1 MKECSKLHPAPP
13 CEPGYYVKNG
23 CCYKIKKNTATTK
36 KNTTTSKSNVNKSTT
51 IENTSHLYHF
61 KHTEPKHV
69 VVPKEW
75 VHTNNTNFVNWLSS
89 TFIGYKQQTEE
100 KEVSCDID
108 KTQLDLFPHQRFVR
122 DYLQYKSPYRGL
134 LLYHG
139 LGVGKTCSSIAVAE
153 MLLNYKKVIVMLP
166 ASLKTNYIGEI
177 RKCGNSYYN
186 KNDYHWV
193 FIPNFQVKYVE
204 KKVISKNNGVWLID
218 ENKPPNFDKL
228 SLEHRGQ
235 IELQINSIINS
246 NYEIINYNGLKTSK
260 VRDMFKDENIFDD
273 KVVIIDEVHNFI
285 SGVSNNSKINA
296 SLYKK
301 LMEAKNVKIIL
312 LSGTPIINKPQE
324 IAFTINLLKGIEQV
338 SLLEIDETNE
348 QKIHSVLSMID
359 NISEYSIQ
367 LQKNSSIISIS
378 FNPANFEKKAS
389 KLIYTDVYLSPE
401 DIIKKIVRT
410 LESKKI
416 KIIKER
422 IEEHN
427 VLPVKSDEFSKIFID
442 EENGEMIN
450 PNMFMR
456 RILGSV
462 SYFVNNDSRLFPS
475 VSYVDE
481 QVNISDYQYDEYLLA
496 RKAERNFEKK
506 SKKSSLFDNDVS
518 VYKSYSR
525 AICNYVFP
533 KDIKRRKKQ
542 TFEDPSNIE
551 ENDDIALKALNSLSS
566 KNVSSE
572 LKMYSPK
579 FHKMIENIK
588 ETKGNVLVYSNFST
602 VEGVGILSKCLDEI
616 GYSELVL
623 EYKNNQWTCNIDK
636 DDIYALRYIRFKN
649 DTFVDDKK
657 IEFTNILLNI
667 YNNEFSNLP
676 DNLKKIFNSDVSNLR
691 GDILKVLFITQSGAE
706 GISLKNVRQVHITE
720 PFWNQNRID
729 QVIGRANRTCSHIN
743 LPVKDRNF
751 IVYKYTMK
759 FTEKQLKKNDLI
771 IKRDKELT
779 TDEVI
784 LKLAQKKSKIINTF
798 LNCMQRASVD
808 CTLNN
813 NLNCFMF
820 PVDIENKKAYS
831 LDIKQDKT
839 NSRNNNQKQ
848 TVNISKT
855 LFKVHIKSKQL
866 TYIYIKDT
874 NELFD
879 YNLYMST
886 NVLRRIGMLEKS
898 KDKTGYVL
906 KIFK

>member
-23 CCYKIKKNTATTK
+23 CCYKLKKSTTTIKNTSSSKTS
-36 KNTTTSKSNVNKSTT
+36 KNTTV
-51 IENTSHLYHF
+51 ENTSHLSHF
-61 KHTEPKHV
+61 KHTDPKHV
-69 VVPKEW
+69 VVPTEW
-75 VHTNNTNFVNWLSS
+75 VDTNNTNFVNWLSS

-153 MLLNYKKVIVMLP
+153 MLLNFKKVVVMLP
-166 ASLKTNYIGEI
+166 ATLKTNYIGEI
-177 RKCGNSYYN
+177 KKCGNSYYN
-186 KNDYHWV
+186 KTDYHWV
-193 FIPNFQVKYVE
+193 FVPNFKVKYVE
-204 KKVISKNNGVWLID
+204 KKVIMKNNGVWLID
-218 ENKPPNFDKL
+218 ESKSPNFETL
-228 SLEHRGQ
+228 SLEQRSQ
-235 IELQINSIINS
+235 IELQINSIISS

-285 SGVSNNSKINA
+285 SGVANNSKINT
-296 SLYKK
+296 SLYGK
-301 LMEAKNVKIIL
+301 LMDAKNVKIIL
-312 LSGTPIINKPQE
+312 LSGTPIINRPQE
-324 IAFTINLLKGIEQV
+324 IAYTINLLKGIEQISSIEV
-338 SLLEIDETNE
+338 DETNE
-348 QKIHSVLSMID
+348 QKIHSVLSMVD

-367 LQKNSSIISIS
+367 LQKNSSIINIS
-378 FNPANFEKKAS
+378 FNPSNFEKKAS
-389 KLIYTDVYLSPE
+389 KLIYTSVYISPE
-401 DIIKKIVRT
+401 DIIKKIIRT

-416 KIIKER
+416 QVLKDK

-427 VLPVKSDEFSKIFID
+427 VLPTKSNEFSKIFID

-450 PNMFMR
+450 QNMFMR

-462 SYFVNNDSRLFPS
+462 SYFVNSDSRLFPS

-481 QVNISDYQYDEYLLA
+481 EISMSDYQYDEYLLA
-496 RKAERNFEKK
+496 RKAEKNFEKK
-506 SKKSSLFDNDVS
+506 SSKSSLFDNDVS
-518 VYKSYSR
+518 VYKTYSR

-542 TFEDPSNIE
+542 TFEDPSTIE
-551 ENDDIALKALNSLSS
+551 ENDSIALKALNSLTS

-572 LKMYSPK
+572 LKTYSPK
-579 FHKMIENIK
+579 FEKMIDNIQA
-588 ETKGNVLVYSNFST
+588 TKGNVLVYSNFST

-616 GYSELVL
+616 GYSELIL
-623 EYKNNQWTCNIDK
+623 EYKNNQWICNIDEK
-636 DDIYALRYIRFKN
+636 NIYTNRYIRFKN

-667 YNNEFSNLP
+667 YNNEFSKLP
-676 DNLKKIFNSDVSNLR
+676 DSLKHIFSSDVSNLR
-691 GDILKVLFITQSGAE
+691 GDILKLLFITQSGAE

-729 QVIGRANRTCSHIN
+729 QVVGRANRTCSHIN

-751 IVYKYTMK
+751 IVYKYIIK
-759 FTEKQLKKNDLI
+759 FTDKQLKKNDLI

-779 TDEVI
+779 TDQGI
-784 LKLAQKKSKIINTF
+784 LNLAKKKTKIINSF

-820 PVDIENKKAYS
+820 PVDVENKKAYT

-848 TVNISKT
+848 IINVAKT
-855 LFKVHIKSKQL
+855 IHKVHIKSKNL

-874 NELFD
+874 NEIFD

-886 NVLRRIGMLEKS
+886 NVLRKIGMLTKL
-898 KDKTGYVL
+898 KDTGYIL
-906 KIFK
+906 KRFK